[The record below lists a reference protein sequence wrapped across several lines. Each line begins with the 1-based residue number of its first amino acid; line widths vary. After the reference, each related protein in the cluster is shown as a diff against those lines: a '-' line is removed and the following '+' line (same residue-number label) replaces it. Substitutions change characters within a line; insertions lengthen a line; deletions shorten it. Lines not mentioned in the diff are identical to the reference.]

1 MTQNTESMMADLRAR
16 LKEEH
21 EKPLLLTGDT
31 ASYTREIEAVKKQ
44 ARKEALA
51 EALTACRSAVQL
63 NRLNEEQAVG
73 AVLCSAAVYA
83 LLEEEQ

>member
-21 EKPLLLTGDT
+21 EKPLLLTDS
-31 ASYTREIEAVKKQ
+31 AVSYTCEIEAARKQ

-51 EALTACRSAVQL
+51 EALTACRSAVQF
-63 NRLNEEQAVG
+63 NKLNEEEAVG
-73 AVLCSAAVYA
+73 AVLCSAAVNA

>member
-1 MTQNTESMMADLRAR
+1 MTQNTENMVADLRAR

-31 ASYTREIEAVKKQ
+31 ASYTREIKAGRKQ

-51 EALTACRSAVQL
+51 EALSACRSAVQI
-63 NRLNEEQAVG
+63 NKLNEEQAVG

>member
-21 EKPLLLTGDT
+21 EKPLLLTGAT

-44 ARKEALA
+44 ARKEALV
-51 EALTACRSAVQL
+51 EALSACRSAVQF
-63 NRLNEEQAVG
+63 NKLNEEQAVG
-73 AVLCSAAVYA
+73 AILCSAAVYA